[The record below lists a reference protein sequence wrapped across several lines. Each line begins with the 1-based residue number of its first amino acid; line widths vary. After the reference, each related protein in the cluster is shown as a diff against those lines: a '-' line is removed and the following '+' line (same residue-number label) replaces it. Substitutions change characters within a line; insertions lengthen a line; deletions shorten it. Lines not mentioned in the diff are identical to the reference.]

1 MKCHSD
7 TNSNGQCDYCG
18 YVDNT
23 IENPCI
29 CECHKEA
36 INRPDFT
43 ILAGSE
49 LTVKQSLEL
58 MRRWDNHDALLE
70 ACKLY
75 VEYKKVRREASY
87 YQQAFES
94 AKDNEMRREYKEK
107 YLELASKEDSLNDAV
122 ELAIESA
129 IANTEK

>member
-1 MKCHSD
+1 MKCHSN

-49 LTVKQSLEL
+49 LTSAQSLEL

-70 ACKLY
+70 ACKN
-75 VEYKKVRREASY
+75 
-87 YQQAFES
+87 AFETLQFHV
-94 AKDNEMRREYKEK
+94 EC
-107 YLELASKEDSLNDAV
+107 DAPV
-122 ELAIESA
+122 LVALKTA
-129 IANTEK
+129 IANAEK